1 MDAGRLSSN
10 LPEAKRALEIANAT
24 SYWTSVRKRVKDRT
38 ILEVENPV
46 GSNWNVSM
54 PEIIAHGTVTR
65 RTVESLMVTMCS
77 TKKHRIGTEL
87 KTRVEC
93 PDGWKIVGA
102 DFDGQELQ
110 IASIYADCMGRRLH
124 WRKSDGSHHSVRF
137 ESRKELTLT
146 PHLATAVGIDR
157 DTAKGVGFAMLV
169 WSRCSHYR

>member
-1 MDAGRLSSN
+1 
-10 LPEAKRALEIANAT
+10 
-24 SYWTSVRKRVKDRT
+24 
-38 ILEVENPV
+38 
-46 GSNWNVSM
+46 M

-110 IASIYADCMGRRLH
+110 IASIYADSWEGGFIR
-124 WRKSDGSHHSVRF
+124 RKSDGSHHSVWLQSQR
-137 ESRKELTLT
+137 
-146 PHLATAVGIDR
+146 H
-157 DTAKGVGFAMLV
+157 
-169 WSRCSHYR
+169 